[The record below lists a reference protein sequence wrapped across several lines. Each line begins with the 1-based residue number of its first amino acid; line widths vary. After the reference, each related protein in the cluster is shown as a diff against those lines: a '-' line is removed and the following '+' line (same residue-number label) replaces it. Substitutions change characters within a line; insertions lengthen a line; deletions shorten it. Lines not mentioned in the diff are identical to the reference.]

1 MFDRIF
7 AYVQATRENRRLA
20 DEFASMTHRDY
31 VDIGISGS
39 DVPPN
44 ILEENFTASLQP
56 GTRSPFAARGQTV
69 GQHRVA

>member
-7 AYVQATRENRRLA
+7 AYVQAARENRRLA

-39 DVPPN
+39 DVPY
-44 ILEENFTASLQP
+44 ILEENFKRLYNTALE
-56 GTRSPFAARGQTV
+56 GRLAARGQV
-69 GQHRVA
+69 VSQHRVA